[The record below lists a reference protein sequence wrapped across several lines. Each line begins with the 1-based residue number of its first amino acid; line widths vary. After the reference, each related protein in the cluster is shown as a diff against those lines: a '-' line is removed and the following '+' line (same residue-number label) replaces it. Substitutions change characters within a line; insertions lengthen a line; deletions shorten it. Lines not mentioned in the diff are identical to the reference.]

1 MPYQWSPSH
10 PSAPQRVTLWAHQS
24 LSPKGFVGFV
34 GVTAAMLALPLIT
47 QIGHP
52 GLWVLLP
59 CLLAALGGVWVALAR
74 NAQDRGVI
82 EELVLTAD
90 KVTLTRHSP
99 RGQRQDWQANPH
111 WLRLTLHETGGPVP
125 KYLTLSGGDRVVEL
139 GAFLTEGE
147 RITLK
152 ESIERQLLQM
162 R

>member
-1 MPYQWSPSH
+1 M
-10 PSAPQRVTLWAHQS
+10 
-24 LSPKGFVGFV
+24 
-34 GVTAAMLALPLIT
+34 
-47 QIGHP
+47 
-52 GLWVLLP
+52 
-59 CLLAALGGVWVALAR
+59 ALAR